1 MSRVYLALGTNL
13 GDRMLNLAH
22 ALTLLPPAV
31 KLLRCSRVYETPPW
45 GYLDQPNFLNMVIE
59 GETGL
64 VPLELLERL
73 KFLEEKI
80 GREKSVRYG
89 PRLIDLDILFMDGLQ
104 LHSERLEIPHPR
116 LAERAF
122 VLAPLADLA
131 PDLEHPVTQATI
143 RELLAKVD
151 CSGISAVTSAE
162 DAAPGDITL
171 TLQSHSAALERFQ
184 HLPPS
189 HQRAYLKH
197 IQEARKPATRQR
209 RITWTIDR
217 LTEEGTS
224 T

>member
-31 KLLRCSRVYETPPW
+31 KLLRCSRVYETLPW
-45 GYLDQPNFLNMVIE
+45 GYLDQPDFLNMVIE
-59 GETGL
+59 GETEL
-64 VPLELLERL
+64 EPLQLLEQL

-89 PRLIDLDILFMDGLQ
+89 PRLIDLDILFSDDLQ
-104 LHSERLEIPHPR
+104 LHSERLDIPHPR

-122 VLAPLADLA
+122 VLVPLADLA
-131 PDLEHPVTQATI
+131 PDLEYPVTHETI

-151 CSGISAVTSAE
+151 RSGISAVTTAE
-162 DAAPGDITL
+162 DTAPGDIAL
-171 TLQSHSAALERFQ
+171 ALQSHSGALARYQ
-184 HLPPS
+184 RIPPS
-189 HQRAYLKH
+189 HQREYLKH

-209 RITWTIDR
+209 RITWTINR